1 LVFPRQDLAWSG
13 LGATPLGVGD
23 PVVAVLIVTAVLENP
38 GQRHDSDVPSQTI
51 EAKRDALAALC
62 IRFHVDRLEIFGSA
76 AAGDLRKDSDLDFLV
91 EFRRVGSMTPADQYF
106 GLLQALEE
114 LFSREIDLL
123 TDRSLRNPYFISSVE
138 KTRQLLYAA

>member
-1 LVFPRQDLAWSG
+1 M
-13 LGATPLGVGD
+13 
-23 PVVAVLIVTAVLENP
+23 
-38 GQRHDSDVPSQTI
+38 QTI
-51 EAKRDALAALC
+51 EAKRDVLGELC
-62 IRFHVDRLEIFGSA
+62 VRFHVARLEIFGSA
-76 AAGDLRKDSDLDFLV
+76 ATGDLREDSDLDFLV

-114 LFSREIDLL
+114 LFGREIDLL